1 MSLKLLGLGLFCGS
15 VIVGGYTA
23 SIPSASA
30 QCVMADI
37 SIQYNINGSRRPAD
51 QTNNVS
57 QESNGSCRGNT
68 AVSTSV
74 QGNVGGRGQVIQ
86 RRESRQ
92 RLEGNNNGGGGHTVK
107 VPVSVQ
113 VDVYNAAD
121 NFRR

>member
-1 MSLKLLGLGLFCGS
+1 MRLKLLGLGLFCS
-15 VIVGGYTA
+15 SAIIGGYGGLA
-23 SIPSASA
+23 PSASA

-37 SIQYNINGSRRPAD
+37 SIQYNINGSRKPAK
-51 QTNNVS
+51 QSNNVS

-68 AVSTSV
+68 AVTTNV

-92 RLEGNNNGGGGHTVK
+92 RLEGSGGGGNTVK